1 MQVSSSV
8 VTSAESQAAAKDKP
22 VFPVG
27 QMTLF
32 VLVTVLFFL
41 WGMSNNLTD
50 ILVQQFKKSF
60 ELSQFGAQLVQT
72 ANFLGYFCM
81 AIPAAL
87 VMRRWGYKAGMILGL
102 AMFGSGMVLF
112 WPAAVSGKY
121 VPFLVALFT
130 VGCGASI
137 LETAANPFMAQF
149 GPAETSERRLNF
161 AQSFNPPGTI
171 VGVIVGAQF
180 IFSGV
185 ELKAPQV
192 AAMKQ
197 AGTYAGYLHSELMRV
212 VPTYLA
218 LGSVVLLFALLLSR
232 MKFPAMASEQEGEA
246 GAAVD
251 HGSFGALLHYP
262 HLWFAV
268 AALFCAVG
276 AQVATWS
283 SLIPYMK
290 QYTSVSER
298 SAAGYLTATLV
309 VMAIGRFATTWL
321 MKYVT
326 ASKLLGIYG
335 AANVALIALAITRP
349 GLLGANALV
358 ASGFFL
364 SIMFPTIFA
373 LGLKGLG
380 PNTKLAGSVLVM
392 SIVGGAVFPPVLG
405 YIARSTGSVG
415 LGYVVPLAGFV
426 VVSLYGFCAPLLLPP
441 SGNTSPDAGPMVAG
455 RGHGV

>member
-1 MQVSSSV
+1 MQISTSV
-8 VTSAESQAAAKDKP
+8 GTSAESQAAAKDKP

-60 ELSQFGAQLVQT
+60 ELTQFGAQLVQT

-102 AMFGSGMVLF
+102 TMFGSGMLLF

-171 VGVIVGAQF
+171 IGVIIGAQF

-185 ELKAPQV
+185 ELKAPEV

-197 AGTYAGYLHSELMRV
+197 AGTYEGYLHTELMRV

-232 MKFPAMASEQEGEA
+232 MKFPSIASEHEGDA
-246 GAAVD
+246 GD
-251 HGSFGALLHYP
+251 HGSFGALLNYP

-268 AALFCAVG
+268 LANFCAIG
-276 AQVATWS
+276 SQVSTWS
-283 SLIPYMK
+283 SFIPYMK

-298 SAAGYLTATLV
+298 TAAGYLTATLV
-309 VMAIGRFATTWL
+309 AMAVGRFATTSL
-321 MKYVT
+321 MKYVA

-335 AANVALIALAITRP
+335 AANVVLLALAIARP
-349 GLLGANALV
+349 GMLGAYAIL
-358 ASGFFL
+358 ASSFFL

-380 PNTKLAGSVLVM
+380 PNTKLAGSFLVM
-392 SIVGGAVFPPVLG
+392 AIVGGAVFPPILG
-405 YIARSTGSVG
+405 LIAKATGSVAD
-415 LGYVVPLAGFV
+415 GYIVPLLGFV
-426 VVSLYGFCAPLLLPP
+426 GVSLYGFMARRIQPRA
-441 SGNTSPDAGPMVAG
+441 GNTSPDAGPMIATL
-455 RGHGV
+455 GHGL